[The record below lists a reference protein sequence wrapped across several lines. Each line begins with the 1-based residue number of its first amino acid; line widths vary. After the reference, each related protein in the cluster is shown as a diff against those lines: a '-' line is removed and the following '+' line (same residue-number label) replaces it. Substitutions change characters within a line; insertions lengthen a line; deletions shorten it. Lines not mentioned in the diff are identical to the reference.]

1 MKSLSF
7 CIFLVN
13 ILLVLRLIAAQG
25 TDCELYN
32 SIVNGN
38 IVNCCN
44 EANIKCNNGRIVSL
58 DLMNKQL
65 SNINPNIGKL
75 TEIEYLDLEG
85 NKLTNLPDEISKLTN
100 LKHLYLINNQLE
112 TVPDAITKLTGLE
125 DLDLSINKL
134 TSIPEKIFNL
144 TNLKTLV
151 LNQNNLGTISPSVG
165 NLTNLKELYL
175 SEVGLTSLPEEVS
188 QLAQLEKLTVSK
200 NKLTSLSNKIFD
212 LKLKLLYIYDNPD
225 LDIKLINFANA
236 PLDFCD
242 IRNVKIT
249 CYQKGT
255 CKEIAD
261 MTESSLNICTDKEVE
276 EVKNLTED
284 PEKTEDKENPNDSK
298 NEDESKKD
306 SKGAWVYI
314 LIFAVF
320 GILLIVLLTLSCI
333 VIKNI
338 FKDKKEE
345 EEFTNYHI
353 SSAVTPKYNSSNNVS
368 TSDYQLSQN
377 NYNNFNSQG
386 SQYGNYRL

>member
-13 ILLVLRLIAAQG
+13 VLLLLHLIAAQG

-38 IVNCCN
+38 IVDCCN
-44 EANIKCNNGRIVSL
+44 EANIKCNNGRIVFL

-85 NKLTNLPDEISKLTN
+85 NKLTNLPDEISKLTK
-100 LKHLYLINNQLE
+100 LKHLYLINNQLN
-112 TVPDAITKLTGLE
+112 TVPNAITKLTGLE
-125 DLDLSINKL
+125 DLDLSTNKL
-134 TSIPEKIFNL
+134 TSIPEEIFNL
-144 TNLKTLV
+144 INLKTLV

-165 NLTNLKELYL
+165 NLSNLKELYL

-200 NKLTSLSNKIFD
+200 NKLTSLPNNIFN

-225 LDIKLINFANA
+225 LNIKLINFANA
-236 PLDFCD
+236 PIEFCD
-242 IRNVKIT
+242 IRNIKIT

-261 MTESSLNICTDKEVE
+261 MTESSLNICTDEEIE

-284 PEKTEDKENPNDSK
+284 PAKTEDKDVSNDSK
-298 NEDESKKD
+298 NEKESKD
-306 SKGAWVYI
+306 SKGAWIYI
-314 LIFAVF
+314 LIFVVF
-320 GILLIVLLTLSCI
+320 GVLLVVLLTLSCI

-345 EEFTNYHI
+345 EEFSNYHI

-377 NYNNFNSQG
+377 NYNSNFNSQS